1 MSATRSARIARG
13 FRPDLEAFRTTG
25 SSPTVHLL
33 GPGAV
38 GRALLR
44 LLATR
49 PFRLVAVT
57 DSTATLLDPA
67 GLDPLDIAE
76 FKTAGRHLDE
86 HAGARALNTTDALT
100 LGGADLVVD
109 ATATDPL
116 RAGWAQ
122 SLDEGVLRRGARL
135 ALAAKDALVA
145 GAAQWL
151 DTGLVG
157 CNAVLGGTGLR
168 LTREL
173 AELRDRVRTV
183 RIAGSASTTAILQAL
198 ESGQSFRDGL
208 AVARERGFLEADP
221 ELDLRGDDAVAK
233 IAIVASALAG
243 TPIPLSDIACTDLRA
258 LDVEELRSRAP
269 EGRTTRLIGSWERG
283 STPRVAYETLPVDTA
298 LAIEPGE
305 VAYSYTLDDGTTR
318 VHRGRGLGA
327 VATAE
332 AVLADLDAFG
342 QTTVSGGVR

>member
-1 MSATRSARIARG
+1 MSATRSARRRG
-13 FRPDLEAFRTTG
+13 FRPRVDAYRTTG
-25 SSPTVHLL
+25 SSPTLHLL

-44 LLATR
+44 LLPNR
-49 PFRLVAVT
+49 PYRLIAVT
-57 DSTATLLDPA
+57 DSTATVVDPT
-67 GLDPLDIAE
+67 GLDPLDIAA

-86 HAGARALNTTDALT
+86 RDDAHAWSTADALKRSD
-100 LGGADLVVD
+100 ADVVVD
-109 ATATDPL
+109 ATATDPH
-116 RAGWAQ
+116 RAGWAE
-122 SLDEGVLRRGARL
+122 SLDEGVLQRGACL

-145 GAAQWL
+145 HAAQWL

-173 AELRDRVRTV
+173 AELRDRVRSV
-183 RIAGSASTTAILQAL
+183 RIAGSASTTAILQAI
-198 ESGQSFRDGL
+198 ESGESFRDGL

-243 TPIPLSDIACTDLRA
+243 SAVPPSDIACTDLRA
-258 LDVEELRSRAP
+258 LDVDALRARAQA
-269 EGRTTRLIGSWERG
+269 GTTTRLIGSWERG
-283 STPRVAYETLPVDTA
+283 AARVAYESLDPADA

-305 VAYSYTLDDGTTR
+305 VAYSYALEDGTTR

-327 VATAE
+327 VATAR

-342 QTTVSGGVR
+342 QAVSGGVR